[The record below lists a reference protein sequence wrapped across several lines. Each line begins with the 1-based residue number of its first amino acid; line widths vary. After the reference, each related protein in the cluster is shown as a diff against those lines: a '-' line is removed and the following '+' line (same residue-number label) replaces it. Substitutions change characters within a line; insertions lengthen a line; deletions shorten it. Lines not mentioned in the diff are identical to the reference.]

1 MNEPSVPT
9 APTGAGLVAQV
20 KHIFQSHFGLDDDQA
35 KHDVIDERI
44 RSGIHLRG
52 TNLWVLMFAI
62 LVASIG
68 LNVNS
73 TAVIIGAMLISP
85 LMGPIM
91 GVGYAAAV
99 FDFDLI
105 KVSFR
110 SLGVAVLISLLTST
124 LYFAVSPLTE
134 AGPELLAR
142 TAPTIWDVLIALF
155 GGLAGIIA
163 LTREE
168 RNNVVPGVAIATALM
183 PPLCT
188 AGYAI
193 ANGQAYFFFGAMYL
207 FVINSVFIAVSTIV
221 IAKLIRLPRR
231 QWVDKT
237 FEARFRQIVIAVSIA
252 TILPSAYLAL
262 GLVQSAVFRA
272 NTAAFLREEMVLSEA
287 HVAKVELD
295 ASKRK
300 IEVSLVGEPVAEDKI
315 AELEQRLARYGLEG
329 ATLVLHQADDA
340 LKQVSSLRA
349 SLTKDLS
356 LLRTNL
362 AEDLYQRSQAEVL
375 SKDQKIRDLEK
386 SLEAATA
393 LRHSQQA
400 IARELLAQY
409 PQLKTA
415 AVSTLTEWGTAPEAV
430 GDVLVVRVTSKQ
442 RLTAADKKRIS
453 EWLKVRTQL
462 PRVRVFE
469 DS

>member
-1 MNEPSVPT
+1 MDET
-9 APTGAGLVAQV
+9 GGAGGASLAAQV
-20 KHIFQSHFGLDDDQA
+20 KRVFQSHFGLEDDQA
-35 KHDVIDERI
+35 DHDVVDERI

-99 FDFDLI
+99 YDFDLI
-105 KVSFR
+105 KLSLR
-110 SLGVAVLISLLTST
+110 SWGLAILISLVTST
-124 LYFAVSPLTE
+124 LYFAVSPLRE
-134 AGPELLAR
+134 AGHELLAR

-193 ANGQAYFFFGAMYL
+193 ANGQLYFFFGAMYL

-221 IAKLIRLPRR
+221 IAKLINLPRR
-231 QWVDKT
+231 QWVDKAL
-237 FEARFRQIVIAVSIA
+237 EARFRHAVVAVSVA
-252 TILPSAYLAL
+252 TILPSIWLAW
-262 GLVQSAVFRA
+262 GLVQSAVFKADASAFVRA
-272 NTAAFLREEMVLSEA
+272 EFVLSDV
-287 HVAKVELD
+287 HVAGVQLD
-295 ASKRK
+295 ASKRE
-300 IEVSLVGEPVAEDKI
+300 IEVSLIGEPISDADV
-315 AELEQRLARYGLEG
+315 AELERRLANYRLGG
-329 ATLVLHQADDA
+329 ARLVVHQAGDA
-340 LKQVSSLRA
+340 SAEVSSLRA
-349 SLTKDLS
+349 SLTKDLG
-356 LLRTNL
+356 LLRTSL
-362 AEDLYQRSQAEVL
+362 AQDLYQRSQAEVL
-375 SKDQKIRDLEK
+375 DKEQKIRNLEK
-386 SLEAATA
+386 SLEVATA
-393 LRHSQQA
+393 LRQSQQA

-415 AVSTLTEWGTAPEAV
+415 AVSTVTEWGPAAEAV

-442 RLTAADKKRIS
+442 RLTDADRRRIS
-453 EWLKVRTQL
+453 QWLKVRTQVE
-462 PRVRVFE
+462 RVRVFE
-469 DS
+469 DG

>member
-1 MNEPSVPT
+1 MNQANEGAT
-9 APTGAGLVAQV
+9 ASFVLQFRRL
-20 KHIFQSHFGLDDDQA
+20 IQSHFGLEDDQA

-44 RSGIHLRG
+44 RTGIHLRG

-99 FDFDLI
+99 YDFDLI
-105 KVSFR
+105 KLSLR
-110 SLGVAVLISLLTST
+110 SWGLAILISLITST
-124 LYFAVSPLTE
+124 LYFAVSPLSE
-134 AGPELLAR
+134 AGHELLAR

-163 LTREE
+163 LTREQQ
-168 RNNVVPGVAIATALM
+168 NNVVPGVAIATALM

-193 ANGQAYFFFGAMYL
+193 ANGQLYYFFGAMYL

-221 IAKLIRLPRR
+221 IAKLINLPRR
-231 QWVDKT
+231 QWVDKAL
-237 FEARFRQIVIAVSIA
+237 EARFRHAVVTVSIA
-252 TILPSAYLAL
+252 TILPSVYLAW

-272 NTAAFLREEMVLSEA
+272 NASAFVHTELVLAET
-287 HVAKVELD
+287 HVASVELD
-295 ASKRK
+295 ASKRE
-300 IEVSLVGEPVAEDKI
+300 IGVSLIGEPVSDADV
-315 AELEQRLARYGLEG
+315 AELQQRLSRYRLEG
-329 ATLVLHQADDA
+329 ARLVVHQADDA
-340 LKQVSSLRA
+340 SAELSSLRA
-349 SLTKDLS
+349 SLTQDLS

-362 AEDLYQRSQAEVL
+362 AEDLYRQSQTEVL
-375 SKDQKIRDLEK
+375 DKEQKIRNLEK

-393 LRHSQQA
+393 LRQSQQA

-415 AVSTLTEWGTAPEAV
+415 AVSTVTEWGAAPQAV

-442 RLTAADKKRIS
+442 RLSAADRRRITQ
-453 EWLKVRTQL
+453 WLKVRTQIE
-462 PRVRVFE
+462 RVRVFE
-469 DS
+469 DG

>member
-1 MNEPSVPT
+1 MNETSEP
-9 APTGAGLVAQV
+9 AGAGLMAQV
-20 KHIFQSHFGLDDDQA
+20 KHVFQSHFGLDDDQA
-35 KHDVIDERI
+35 KHEDIDERI

-99 FDFDLI
+99 YDFDLI
-105 KVSFR
+105 KLSLR
-110 SLGVAVLISLLTST
+110 SLGVAVLISLVAST

-134 AGPELLAR
+134 AGPELLSR
-142 TAPTIWDVLIALF
+142 TAPTIWDVLIGLF

-193 ANGQAYFFFGAMYL
+193 ANGHLYYFFGAMYL

-231 QWVDKT
+231 QWVNKAL
-237 FEARFRQIVIAVSIA
+237 EARFRHAVVTVSIA
-252 TILPSAYLAL
+252 TILPSVYLAW
-262 GLVQSAVFRA
+262 GLVQNAVFKA
-272 NTAAFLREEMVLSEA
+272 NATAFVRTELVLADA
-287 HVAKVELD
+287 HVASVELD
-295 ASKRK
+295 APKRQ
-300 IEVSLVGEPVAEDKI
+300 IQVSLIGEPVTAE
-315 AELEQRLARYGLEG
+315 ELSALERRLAAYQLDG
-329 ATLVLHQADDA
+329 ARLVVHQADDA
-340 LKQVSSLRA
+340 SAEVSSLRA
-349 SLTKDLS
+349 SLTKDIS
-356 LLRTNL
+356 LLRIDL
-362 AEDLYQRSQAEVL
+362 AEDLYKRSQAEVL
-375 SKDQKIRDLEK
+375 DKDQRIRNLEK
-386 SLEAATA
+386 NLEAATG
-393 LRHSQQA
+393 LRQSQQA

-415 AVSTLTEWGTAPEAV
+415 AVSTVTEWGPAPQAV

-442 RLTAADKKRIS
+442 RLSAADRRRITQ
-453 EWLKVRTQL
+453 WLKVRTQVE
-462 PRVRVFE
+462 RVRVFE

>member
-1 MNEPSVPT
+1 MNQANE
-9 APTGAGLVAQV
+9 GAGASFALQ
-20 KHIFQSHFGLDDDQA
+20 FRRLLQSHFGLEDDQA
-35 KHDVIDERI
+35 RHDVIDERI
-44 RSGIHLRG
+44 RTGIHLRG

-99 FDFDLI
+99 YDFDLI
-105 KVSFR
+105 KLSLR
-110 SLGVAVLISLLTST
+110 SWGLAILISLITST
-124 LYFAVSPLTE
+124 LYFAVSPLSE

-163 LTREE
+163 LSREQQ
-168 RNNVVPGVAIATALM
+168 NNVVPGVAIATALM

-188 AGYAI
+188 AGYAV
-193 ANGQAYFFFGAMYL
+193 ANGQLYYFFGAMYL

-221 IAKLIRLPRR
+221 IAKLINLPRR
-231 QWVDKT
+231 QWVDKAL
-237 FEARFRQIVIAVSIA
+237 EARFRHTVVTVSIA
-252 TILPSAYLAL
+252 TILPSVWLAW
-262 GLVQSAVFRA
+262 GLVQNAVFRA
-272 NTAAFLREEMVLSEA
+272 NATAFVRTEFVLPDV
-287 HVAKVELD
+287 HVAGVDFD
-295 ASKRK
+295 APKRK
-300 IEVSLVGEPVAEDKI
+300 IEISLIGEPVADDDLRM
-315 AELEQRLARYGLEG
+315 LERRLAAYQLEG
-329 ATLVLHQADDA
+329 ADLVVHQADDA
-340 LKQVSSLRA
+340 SAEVSSLRA
-349 SLTKDLS
+349 SLTKDIS

-362 AEDLYQRSQAEVL
+362 AEDLYKRSQAEVL
-375 SKDQKIRDLEK
+375 DQQQKIRNLEK
-386 SLEAATA
+386 SLEAATV
-393 LRHSQQA
+393 LRQSQQA

-415 AVSTLTEWGTAPEAV
+415 AVSTVTEWGAQPQAV

-442 RLTAADKKRIS
+442 RLSAADRRRITA
-453 EWLKVRTQL
+453 WLKVRTQIE
-462 PRVRVFE
+462 RVRVFE
-469 DS
+469 DG